1 MSRRQRHIAF
11 LVLVALTLVAWAI
24 VATVGPTD
32 IVAFQLDRTSE
43 RAAARVLAWSA
54 AGELDGAIASHQW
67 DFALMALYGLSI
79 AWGVVKA
86 RRHLSPGA
94 DSLGR
99 VAAVGAIVAAGLDAV
114 ENVALLRF
122 IDLVELPAGA
132 PPPSELPA
140 LATTAAT
147 LKFALIVSALIYAA
161 FGLVAWRR
169 ARASSAEVPGDASA
183 DVAADASVE
192 VPAAPRRRDDAP
204 DIETWAAAARNCDL
218 IMKGGITSGVI
229 YPRLATRLATRYRFR
244 NIGGTSAGAIAAAAT
259 AAAEYARQRGR
270 PEALDALDRL
280 PDELGSGLLLSL
292 FRPSRWTRPLLELF
306 LAVSRSGQGMLDR
319 LDAAI
324 RVLVRFH
331 LLVALAGLAAGLVLG
346 ALLSLPGPALD
357 AGLLLSATTFLVLL
371 ASLPTGV
378 VGATQRLLIALPLH
392 LATGLVVDDG
402 RAVDVGFVLVA
413 VALLAW
419 GVAAG
424 RSGRTGTE
432 PGLMLASLVRGSTRT
447 ALLLGT
453 LTLGFLQLAAWSDV
467 LGAAPLLI
475 ATIGLVVAGGVT
487 AVVAVRRA
495 DRALTANGAGVVTG
509 MGGHGEDPAVT
520 EWLTELLDDV
530 AFGPQHDGPPLTF
543 SDLAGRSARSRA
555 DGADAVPVNLE
566 VMGTD
571 LTTTTAHRLPF
582 RGDRAF
588 VWSEADLAPL
598 FPPRVVAALRAAS
611 SPVSTPGATSV
622 EGSASTP
629 AVAQGSASTLL
640 RLDDDLEL
648 PVVVAVRISMGFPV
662 LFAPVPLRVEAP
674 AGIWSRAYWGDG
686 GAASNLPVHFFDALI
701 PRWPTFAVDLRDAA
715 EYTGIGCDPVAA
727 TADEL
732 VVLRTE
738 RPREP
743 LWLRRVGVSKPLTVG
758 GVLGGFLAA
767 ATDWHDNV
775 QLQADGYWDR
785 VVHVLLR
792 DGEGGLNLAM
802 DGATIDALAERGEA
816 AAQAL
821 LDRFDGDD
829 SEGWRLHR
837 WLRYRLAMA
846 ELEEE
851 LGDLTDRLDD
861 GYRELLEQPP
871 REPYGW
877 VARQGPRARHATLAL
892 ETVAARWLS
901 KRLFTRFPEPP
912 EGERPDE
919 PHRRV
924 ELRVT
929 PRT

>member
-1 MSRRQRHIAF
+1 MSQRQRHIGF
-11 LVLVALTLVAWAI
+11 LVLVALTLGVWGI

-43 RAAARVLAWSA
+43 RATARVLAWSA
-54 AGELDGAIASHQW
+54 TGELDGAIASHRW

-86 RRHLSPGA
+86 RRHLSPGT

-122 IDLVELPAGA
+122 IRLVELPAGA
-132 PPPSELPA
+132 PPTSELPA

-147 LKFALIVSALIYAA
+147 LKFALVVAALIYTA

-169 ARASSAEVPGDASA
+169 ARVTSAEVPGDAP
-183 DVAADASVE
+183 VE
-192 VPAAPRRRDDAP
+192 VPAAPPRRGDAP
-204 DIETWAAAARNCDL
+204 DEEAWAAADRDCDL

-229 YPRLATRLATRYRFR
+229 YPRLATRLASRYRFR
-244 NIGGTSAGAIAAAAT
+244 NIGGTSAGAIAAAVT

-280 PDELGSGLLLSL
+280 PDELGSGLLLGL
-292 FRPSRWTRPLLELF
+292 FAPSRRTRPLLELF

-331 LLVALAGLAAGLVLG
+331 LVAALAGLAVGLVLG

-357 AGLLLSATTFLVLL
+357 AGLVLSTATFFVLL

-378 VGATQRLLIALPLH
+378 VGATQRLLLALPLH
-392 LATGLVVDDG
+392 LATGLAVGAD

-424 RSGRTGTE
+424 RSGRIGTE
-432 PGLMLASLVRGSTRT
+432 PALMLGSLVRGSTRT
-447 ALLLGT
+447 ALVLGT
-453 LTLGFLQLAAWSDV
+453 LTLGYLQLAAWSDV

-475 ATIGLVVAGGVT
+475 ATIGFVVAVGVT
-487 AVVAVRRA
+487 ALVAIRRA

-509 MGGHGEDPAVT
+509 MSGDGNRPAVT
-520 EWLTELLDDV
+520 EWLTELLDEV
-530 AFGPQHDGPPLTF
+530 AFGPGHDGPPLRF
-543 SDLAGRSARSRA
+543 SDLAGRSARSRVG
-555 DGADAVPVNLE
+555 GAEAVPVNLA

-611 SPVSTPGATSV
+611 TPV
-622 EGSASTP
+622 EGGASAPTSMEGPTP
-629 AVAQGSASTLL
+629 PEPL
-640 RLDDDLEL
+640 RLDDDLDL
-648 PVVVAVRISMGFPV
+648 PVVVAVRISMSFPV

-674 AGIWSRAYWGDG
+674 AGNWSRAYWGDG

-715 EYTGIGCDPVAA
+715 EYTEIGCDPA
-727 TADEL
+727 TANADEL
-732 VVLRTE
+732 VVLRTQ

-758 GVLGGFLAA
+758 GALGGFLAA
-767 ATDWHDNV
+767 ATDWRDNV

-802 DGATIDALAERGEA
+802 DAATIDALAERGEA

-877 VARQGPRARHATLAL
+877 VARQGPRARQATLAL

-919 PHRRV
+919 PHQRV

-929 PRT
+929 PRA